1 MPTTA
6 VLTQDC
12 ERLNTSTPLFR
23 LSLAQNIDDLIACQ
37 RLRYQVFNCEL
48 GEGFADSHATGLD
61 RDGFDVVCD
70 HLMVH
75 DSATGMLVGTYRM
88 QTGYRAQGNLGYY
101 SAQLFDLTPFEPIRG
116 EILELGRACVHQDY
130 RTTTA
135 LSLLWKGI
143 ASYATLC
150 NARYLIGCSSLSSQ
164 DQNEGLALYRSLRDK
179 YSSSPTFAPFRIP
192 PRAASK
198 PANPSRLHA
207 PRVSFAPT
215 SKFLAASAALPP
227 STRSSAP
234 SISSPWSISTASLIA
249 SAPASS
255 KHCSRNPLSITLQR

>member
-6 VLTQDC
+6 VLIQDC
-12 ERLNTSTPLFR
+12 ERLTTSTPLFR

-48 GEGFADSHATGLD
+48 GEGFADSDATGLD

-88 QTGYRAQGNLGYY
+88 QTGYRAQSNLGYY

-116 EILELGRACVHQDY
+116 ETLELGRACVHQDY

-164 DQNEGLALYRSLRDK
+164 DQNEGIALYHSLRDK
-179 YSSSPTFAPFRIP
+179 YLVEPALRTQPHPASRCKQTRELAQPPRTPRLFRAYLDVSGHLCGPPAIDPEFRTIDFLTLVDLHRIP
-192 PRAASK
+192 D
-198 PANPSRLHA
+198 
-207 PRVSFAPT
+207 RVR
-215 SKFLAASAALPP
+215 
-227 STRSSAP
+227 TRFF
-234 SISSPWSISTASLIA
+234 
-249 SAPASS
+249 
-255 KHCSRNPLSITLQR
+255 

>member
-6 VLTQDC
+6 VLIQDC
-12 ERLNTSTPLFR
+12 ERLTTCTPLFR
-23 LSLAQNIDDLIACQ
+23 LSLARDIDDLKACQ

-48 GEGFADSHATGLD
+48 GEGFAASHATGLD

-75 DSATGMLVGTYRM
+75 DSPTGMLVGTYRM

-101 SAQLFDLTPFEPIRG
+101 SAQLFDLAPFEPIRG

-150 NARYLIGCSSLSSQ
+150 NARYLIGSSSLSSQ
-164 DQNEGLALYRSLRDK
+164 DQNEGLALYHSLRDK
-179 YSSSPTFAPFRIP
+179 YLVEPNLRTVPHPASRCKRTRELVSPPRTPRLFRAYLEVSGRLCGPPAIDPEFRTIDFLTLVDLYRIP
-192 PRAASK
+192 DRVR
-198 PANPSRLHA
+198 SR
-207 PRVSFAPT
+207 F
-215 SKFLAASAALPP
+215 F
-227 STRSSAP
+227 
-234 SISSPWSISTASLIA
+234 
-249 SAPASS
+249 
-255 KHCSRNPLSITLQR
+255 